1 MRRDWQEWS
10 DWILEHLDSLC
21 TSLLSASYVLSPGT
35 DCLLVKYS
43 GSGEGWISCSYTE
56 WGYVIGKV
64 LTCPPPRFLPSC
76 PINALYNP
84 FRLRVGG
91 PRVYGYMIR
100 SLITWLQVH
109 QMKEHLGKP
118 DLIRWVLK
126 KDRALSVKRVKTG
139 EGLSVPLLA

>member
-1 MRRDWQEWS
+1 MRRDWQQWS

-43 GSGEGWISCSYTE
+43 GEGWISCSYTE
-56 WGYVIGKV
+56 WGYVIGKI
-64 LTCPPPRFLPSC
+64 LTCPPQIPALLPHKCS
-76 PINALYNP
+76 YNP
-84 FRLRVGG
+84 LHLRVGG

-109 QMKEHLGKP
+109 QMREHLGKP

-139 EGLSVPLLA
+139 EGLTVPLLA